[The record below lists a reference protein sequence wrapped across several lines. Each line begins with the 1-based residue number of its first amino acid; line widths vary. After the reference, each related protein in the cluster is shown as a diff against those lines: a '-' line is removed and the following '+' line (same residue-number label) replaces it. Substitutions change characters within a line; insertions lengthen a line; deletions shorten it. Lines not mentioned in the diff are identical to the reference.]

1 MEITLT
7 KTRNYNLLPFGKF
20 ILKWNTPKVV
30 KPNQIPLNELQI
42 YHDTA
47 MPMDEKTDKEIVKL
61 MKKSKTDIL
70 TDGSKYYT
78 RVNNGLTQVYHP
90 KFYQY
95 KNSTS
100 FKEAVDNCQWR

>member
-7 KTRNYNLLPFGKF
+7 KTRHYDLLPFGKF
-20 ILKWNTPKVV
+20 ILKWNIPKVV
-30 KPNQIPLNELQI
+30 KPNQIPFNELQI

-47 MPMDEKTDKEIVKL
+47 MPMDEKTEKEIVKL

-70 TDGSKYYT
+70 TDGIKYYT
-78 RVNNGLTQVYHP
+78 RVGSGLTEVNHE

-95 KNSTS
+95 QSENS
-100 FKEAVDNCQWR
+100 FKELVDNCSWR